1 MPVYEYQCKECGSR
15 FERVQSFHDNPVKIC
30 PECKGNVQRLIQ
42 PARII
47 FKGSGFY
54 VNDSRGS
61 RKNLTNG
68 KPKEKAGK
76 AKSKKE
82 SKETTSSSSDS
93 GSDKD

>member
-1 MPVYEYQCKECGSR
+1 MPVYEYQCKECGTR
-15 FERVQSFHDNPVKIC
+15 FERVQGFHDDPVNIC
-30 PECKGNVQRLIQ
+30 PECEGSVQRLIQ
-42 PARII
+42 PAGII

-61 RKNLTNG
+61 RK
-68 KPKEKAGK
+68 EKAGET
-76 AKSKKE
+76 KSKKK